1 MICIVIYKMFLKLL
15 VYQSQL
21 SYKVGWTKQQ

>member
-15 VYQSQL
+15 VYSPNL